1 MGAKRVEPHRVQCAF
16 LGRFRQRD
24 QGEEAVKTVLQD
36 S

>member
-16 LGRFRQRD
+16 WGALDNGIR
-24 QGEEAVKTVLQD
+24 GEEVVKTVLQD